1 MGLASCD
8 MCRFLSLPAAVSA
21 GHGLPAK
28 FVIHCN
34 SPVWG
39 TDKCEE
45 LLEKTVKNC
54 LALADDRK
62 LKSIAFPS
70 IGSGRY
76 GHRSGFSVTMA
87 PFRSTVKRM
96 PRKPQVVWWGFLL
109 FWGLPGESS
118 SCLKLKLQGNVL
130 LTSADTCMQIAHT
143 NIYIHII

>member
-8 MCRFLSLPAAVSA
+8 MCHFLSLPAAVSA

-39 TDKCEE
+39 TDRCEE

-76 GHRSGFSVTMA
+76 GHRSGFSVNDGPLQKHSQKNA
-87 PFRSTVKRM
+87 KEASSG
-96 PRKPQVVWWGFLL
+96 VV
-109 FWGLPGESS
+109 GLPA
-118 SCLKLKLQGNVL
+118 L
-130 LTSADTCMQIAHT
+130 LGFTWGVFQLPETQASG
-143 NIYIHII
+143 

>member
-1 MGLASCD
+1 MNQGQ
-8 MCRFLSLPAAVSA
+8 RFAAEALWRDTALTAPYLSPAAVVSA

-39 TDKCEE
+39 ADKCEE

-54 LALADDRK
+54 LALADDKK

-76 GHRSGFSVTMA
+76 GLRAVEPCTGSAASVPSQALALLKTGSKKA
-87 PFRSTVKRM
+87 GPQARM
-96 PRKPQVVWWGFLL
+96 REG
-109 FWGLPGESS
+109 
-118 SCLKLKLQGNVL
+118 
-130 LTSADTCMQIAHT
+130 
-143 NIYIHII
+143 

>member
-1 MGLASCD
+1 MLEEQFPAQVDARVIRSWEAAAVCLGHRPQRQLGDLSRAGEQVWGWSFVTCAS
-8 MCRFLSLPAAVSA
+8 FLSLPAAVSA

-39 TDKCEE
+39 ADKCEE

-76 GHRSGFSVTMA
+76 GHRSAAMLVIGVFSAIMV
-87 PFRSTVKRM
+87 SK
-96 PRKPQVVWWGFLL
+96 
-109 FWGLPGESS
+109 
-118 SCLKLKLQGNVL
+118 
-130 LTSADTCMQIAHT
+130 
-143 NIYIHII
+143 

>member
-1 MGLASCD
+1 VGLASCD
-8 MCRFLSLPAAVSA
+8 MRFFLSLPAAISA

-39 TDKCEE
+39 ADKCEE

-76 GHRSGFSVTMA
+76 GHRGAAAVSAMGVFLQS
-87 PFRSTVKRM
+87 M
-96 PRKPQVVWWGFLL
+96 PQ
-109 FWGLPGESS
+109 
-118 SCLKLKLQGNVL
+118 
-130 LTSADTCMQIAHT
+130 M
-143 NIYIHII
+143 

>member
-1 MGLASCD
+1 MGGGGLVRPESSEWLRLSLLVLITFLVLIHDVC
-8 MCRFLSLPAAVSA
+8 FSLSLPAAVSA

-39 TDKCEE
+39 ADKCEE

-76 GHRSGFSVTMA
+76 GHGGAAVMSAMGAFLQSW
-87 PFRSTVKRM
+87 
-96 PRKPQVVWWGFLL
+96 PQ
-109 FWGLPGESS
+109 
-118 SCLKLKLQGNVL
+118 
-130 LTSADTCMQIAHT
+130 I
-143 NIYIHII
+143 

>member
-8 MCRFLSLPAAVSA
+8 MCFFLLSLPAAVSA

-39 TDKCEE
+39 ADKCEE

-76 GHRSGFSVTMA
+76 GHGC
-87 PFRSTVKRM
+87 
-96 PRKPQVVWWGFLL
+96 
-109 FWGLPGESS
+109 SS
-118 SCLKLKLQGNVL
+118 PVSHRCIPAGAVPNTEL
-130 LTSADTCMQIAHT
+130 
-143 NIYIHII
+143 